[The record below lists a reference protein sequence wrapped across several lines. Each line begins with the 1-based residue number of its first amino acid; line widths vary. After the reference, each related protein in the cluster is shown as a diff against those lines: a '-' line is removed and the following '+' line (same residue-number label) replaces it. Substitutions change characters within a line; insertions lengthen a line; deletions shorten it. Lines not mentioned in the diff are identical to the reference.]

1 MEIKNPQKTQK
12 TQKTY
17 DCDVCEYT
25 TTNRTDYMR
34 HLDTKK
40 HIARIKL
47 ENKNDEK
54 ICNKCGKI
62 FNSYSGW
69 WKHTNKNTCQQ
80 ILNLTDLELIASVGT
95 ATENIQNGDEA
106 ASAADGA
113 LIREL
118 IKQNMLLITQHQ
130 EFKDLIK
137 EQTQHILDLSKTGK
151 SVNNG
156 TINNMNANTNNS
168 HNKFN
173 LNVFLNETC
182 KDAMNMSDFIDS
194 LQITV
199 KDLEETGRLGYASGI
214 SRIFINGL
222 KKLGEK
228 FRPIHCSDL
237 KRETLYIKNNNEW
250 FKDTDDNEY
259 ITLAIKEITKK
270 NIQQIFEWQKMHP
283 EYNDPDSKVNDRY
296 QHMLLNTMSGSSK
309 EETNNNYSKIIRNL
323 AKEVTISKQNK
334 LN

>member
-1 MEIKNPQKTQK
+1 MSIEKLQKSCTDFECNICA
-12 TQKTY
+12 Y
-17 DCDVCEYT
+17 YT
-25 TTNRTDYMR
+25 SRKSSYN
-34 HLDTKK
+34 K
-40 HIARIKL
+40 HILTAKHINATKSIKSCKKL
-47 ENKNDEK
+47 QQVYS
-54 ICNKCGKI
+54 CNKCGNQYKD
-62 FNSYSGW
+62 SSGLW
-69 WKHTNKNTCQQ
+69 RHKQKASCEAETILDPTEEPFDYGEEFSDENIKAIVCKKDNTQELTGLIMTLIQQNKE
-80 ILNLTDLELIASVGT
+80 LTSQLIDIAS
-95 ATENIQNGDEA
+95 
-106 ASAADGA
+106 S
-113 LIREL
+113 
-118 IKQNMLLITQHQ
+118 
-130 EFKDLIK
+130 
-137 EQTQHILDLSKTGK
+137 GK